1 VCRQNSEAER
11 IQIKGD
17 AKIGEENRKMNYL
30 DIWNKKAPCK
40 LNADN
45 SKTKLLKNTVGC
57 QAITH
62 TVVIDGKEG
71 TITVGCKAFF
81 YQ

>member
-1 VCRQNSEAER
+1 
-11 IQIKGD
+11 
-17 AKIGEENRKMNYL
+17 MNYL

-62 TVVIDGKEG
+62 TVVINGKEG

>member
-1 VCRQNSEAER
+1 
-11 IQIKGD
+11 
-17 AKIGEENRKMNYL
+17 MNYL

-62 TVVIDGKEG
+62 TVVINGKEG

-81 YQ
+81 YQQMHAGQKKDAELKQVNGTCINYL